1 MIRIIAEEPRH
12 TGLAALP
19 HRNIHN
25 EDPTLLYDLYNGS
38 VVSSFNFCQI
48 KEPYKISCHNL
59 DGNV

>member
-1 MIRIIAEEPRH
+1 MIV
-12 TGLAALP
+12 TSNKGLDKLGKFF
-19 HRNIHN
+19 N